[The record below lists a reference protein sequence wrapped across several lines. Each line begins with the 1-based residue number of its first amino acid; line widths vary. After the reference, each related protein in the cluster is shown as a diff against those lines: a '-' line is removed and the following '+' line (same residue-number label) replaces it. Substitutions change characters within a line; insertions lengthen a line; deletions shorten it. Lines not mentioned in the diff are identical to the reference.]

1 MKDTKKRVIAEFNF
15 GKGKDFDT
23 LIKEYPDLN
32 LTYNKL
38 RRWVWTP
45 DLKMMVLLDWFEV
58 DDDLTDEDLPNYGLT
73 DEDLNVRFPNYGLTR
88 VAVLTWVKKKKHVTF
103 KLEKANAALKAAN
116 AALKAV
122 NASLKKEIALLKKG
136 SGEQKNKSG
145 L

>member
-1 MKDTKKRVIAEFNF
+1 MKDTKKRVLAEFNF

-45 DLKMMVLLDWFEV
+45 DLKIMVLLDWFEFES
-58 DDDLTDEDLPNYGLT
+58 DLT

-88 VAVLTWVKKKKHVTF
+88 VAVLMWVKKLKHVTLP
-103 KLEKANAALKAAN
+103 LEKANAD
-116 AALKAV
+116 LKAV